1 MTSLPPLPKSADWVC
16 VSHSEFGISTT
27 MWRPAGQDYYT
38 ADQMRA
44 YALAA
49 LAAGKPAGRCVWGPM
64 GCSYPRCDCNA
75 AIV

>member
-1 MTSLPPLPKSADWVC
+1 
-16 VSHSEFGISTT
+16 